1 MTLQPQGA
9 ILPTFEELQMS
20 CMRFIFSSFF
30 TTIQPLCVNFC
41 KYNTFPFNTESFVC
55 FFPHFIQKN
64 TDISQSCR
72 A

>member
-30 TTIQPLCVNFC
+30 YNNPTPLR
-41 KYNTFPFNTESFVC
+41 KLLQ
-55 FFPHFIQKN
+55 I
-64 TDISQSCR
+64 
-72 A
+72 